1 MSKFLPLRADEVQF
15 TLSAEYEDTP
25 VRGNLT
31 ATDDPA
37 QDKRDEDEII
47 RRLDQ
52 GGVWAGD
59 VWAWCCVTVTASW
72 KGYLGITNLGA
83 CSYED
88 QADFE
93 KDSCYSDMKHEALDA
108 LNTVLE
114 KAWSVLR
121 TREVPW
127 DYETCGECGFDHGYE
142 SREADAAHAKLA
154 AGE

>member
-15 TLSAEYEDTP
+15 TLSTEHEDMP
-25 VRGNLT
+25 VRGNYT

-47 RRLDQ
+47 RRLNQ
-52 GGVWAGD
+52 GD
-59 VWAWCCVTVTASW
+59 VWAWCWVTVTASW
-72 KGYLGITNLGA
+72 NGYLEITNLGA

-93 KDSCYSDMKHEALDA
+93 TGGYYSDMQHEALDA

-121 TREVPW
+121 TREVPS
-127 DYETCGECGFDHGYE
+127 DYEACGECGFDHGYE
-142 SREADAAHAKLA
+142 SREADAAHAKLTA
-154 AGE
+154 EES